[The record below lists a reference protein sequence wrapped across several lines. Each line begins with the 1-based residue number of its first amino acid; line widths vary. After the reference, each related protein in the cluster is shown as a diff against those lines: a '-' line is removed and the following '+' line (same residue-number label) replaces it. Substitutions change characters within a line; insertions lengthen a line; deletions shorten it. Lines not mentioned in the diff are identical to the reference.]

1 MKELVVHKIGISS
14 LGKLLGVWFAIVAL
28 VFGIIGSISGV
39 VAVVAH
45 NDFSLLQNIFYSIAI
60 LAFGLVVYPMLWFA
74 LGWLQGALL
83 AIIFNVVV
91 TGSGGL
97 TMEVEEGSV
106 VKK

>member
-14 LGKLLGVWFAIVAL
+14 LGKLIGVWFAIVAL
-28 VFGIIGSISGV
+28 VIGIIGAISGV

-60 LAFGLVVYPMLWFA
+60 LVFGVVVYPLIWYA

-83 AIIFNVVV
+83 AIIFNIVV

-97 TMEVEEGSV
+97 AMQVEEGPV
-106 VKK
+106 AKK